1 MNVSNFNEPLD
12 RGISTEDM
20 FKLLDILSIEDA
32 SAMIAGVSPD
42 CVQKNWNGDEE
53 YVYLNINSNDPQNA
67 NEVFSVCMSTLKS
80 AIRLGKLK
88 ADICILKGSVQVT
101 KQNLQSDWLAEYE
114 IDTRRTTVDR
124 EDLKEWLE
132 HRDVYP
138 STLFPINPKTSYM
151 NKEHPN
157 YSPELASCVAAW
169 TEAQTANMQGQ
180 TIKQYLEQWLRD
192 NAHLYGVTTAK
203 DANKFTELA
212 SIPNWDKTGGRAKS
226 IPTPPIENKKQLSMK
241 KIDIATV
248 HRKVK
253 ADLIDDP
260 EIPF

>member
-1 MNVSNFNEPLD
+1 MSSNDLSSK
-12 RGISTEDM
+12 GISTADM

-42 CVQKNWNGDEE
+42 CVQKNWSGDEE
-53 YVYLNINSNDPQNA
+53 YTYLNISADHPKNA
-67 NEVFSVCMSTLKS
+67 NEVFSVCMSSLKN

-88 ADICILKGSVQVT
+88 ADIVVDKGVVEVT
-101 KQNLQSDWLAEYE
+101 KQNIQSDWLAKNE
-114 IDTRRTTVDR
+114 IDTKKTTIER
-124 EDLKEWLE
+124 ADLKEWLE
-132 HRDVYP
+132 KRDVYP
-138 STLFPINPKTSYM
+138 STLFPTNPKTSYM

-157 YSPELASCVAAW
+157 YSPELAACVASW

-203 DANKFTELA
+203 DAKKFTELA

-226 IPTPPIENKKQLSMK
+226 IPTPPIENKKQSSMK
-241 KIDIATV
+241 QVDIATV
-248 HRKVK
+248 HRKLE